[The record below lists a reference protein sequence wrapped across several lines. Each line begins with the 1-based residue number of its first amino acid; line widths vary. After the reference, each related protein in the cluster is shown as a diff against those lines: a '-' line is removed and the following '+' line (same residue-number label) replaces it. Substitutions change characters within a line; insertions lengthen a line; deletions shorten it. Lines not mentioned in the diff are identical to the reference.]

1 MGIWRER
8 ESNMQKGK
16 DLWGLER
23 RGGEGGREKPASG
36 FVLDA
41 EPPISLLLAALPHR
55 LLPQS
60 ISLNAQHSQIS

>member
-41 EPPISLLLAALPHR
+41 EPPMSLPLAAHHCPTAFF
-55 LLPQS
+55 PNPS
-60 ISLNAQHSQIS
+60 P